1 MAKKRRRPQNRSH
14 PQGSSRST
22 VRTAEPLAEDGTSV
36 ADRNG
41 GRSDDRQAG
50 SEPPAPARAR
60 AAGPQRTRAE
70 KKELARQQREE
81 IRRQM
86 RRAQRLRQLL
96 WITGAAAAIAVAVFL
111 ITGGDDT
118 TTRPDTLPG
127 ELTTE
132 APWPANAD
140 QAAARAEA
148 IGLPAEGSAM
158 HEHADIQVFVHG
170 ERETIPVDVGVA
182 DTGESLHTHTDD
194 GVVHIESSQ
203 VREFTLGEFFDVWGV
218 RLSSTCLGGYCVSG
232 ADELLVFKDGERVNG
247 PIRQVVLDDQSVIVV
262 TFGAPE
268 ELPDPIPSTFDFS
281 TVQP

>member
-14 PQGSSRST
+14 PHGSPRSA
-22 VRTAEPLAEDGTSV
+22 VRTAEPPAEDDTGV

-41 GRSDDRQAG
+41 ASAKARPDETG
-50 SEPPAPARAR
+50 PPAPARGR

-96 WITGAAAAIAVAVFL
+96 WITGTAAAIAVAVFL
-111 ITGGDDT
+111 ITGGDDNP
-118 TTRPDTLPG
+118 TRPETLPG

-148 IGLPAEGSAM
+148 IGLPAEGTAM
-158 HEHADIQVFVHG
+158 HEHADVQVFVRG
-170 ERETIPVDVGVA
+170 ERETIPVSVGVA
-182 DTGESLHTHTDD
+182 DVGESLHTHTDD

-232 ADELLVFKDGERVNG
+232 ADELLVFKNGERVNG
-247 PIRQVVLDDQSVIVV
+247 PIRQVVLDDQSVVVV
-262 TFGAPE
+262 TFGTPE